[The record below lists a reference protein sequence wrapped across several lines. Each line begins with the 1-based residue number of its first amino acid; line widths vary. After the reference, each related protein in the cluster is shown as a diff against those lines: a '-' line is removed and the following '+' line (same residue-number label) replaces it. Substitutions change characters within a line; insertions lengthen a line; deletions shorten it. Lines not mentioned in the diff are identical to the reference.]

1 LRLEAEAI
9 RDQALAVSRRLDR
22 QIGGPSVFPF
32 QADGVME
39 GRSDKSRWIE
49 DETSAAQRRG
59 LYVHFWRLTPHPY
72 LTLFDAPDA
81 NASCTRRQRSNTP
94 GLPPNYV
101 PALMRGSRVKGPLLF
116 WSEGVARTGA
126 LGMVK

>member
-1 LRLEAEAI
+1 LLDGLQLRLRENFLLDVAAE
-9 RDQALAVSRRLDR
+9 
-22 QIGGPSVFPF
+22 
-32 QADGVME
+32 
-39 GRSDKSRWIE
+39 RSH
-49 DETSAAQRRG
+49 RG
-59 LYVHFWRLTPHPY
+59 KESKT
-72 LTLFDAPDA
+72 
-81 NASCTRRQRSNTP
+81 